1 MTRDEACRILGIS
14 KTATP
19 QEIKSAY
26 RKRALATHPDKN
38 PHDGARELFRLIQD
52 AYDTLI
58 KVVNAEREAVNARAR
73 RARRE
78 AEAKAKREATERSRQ
93 KEEFL
98 RGWREAVGRAREMEK
113 SHPSHGRSFTELT
126 EAQDKE
132 RRAWDK
138 LAQEFNRVWRGDKKE
153 VWREIANTW
162 RIHAETWRK
171 SVEHWKN
178 HEAYHDGMA
187 KIWKQAASYCITDD
201 STEFLDIALGKAE
214 SHLASAREAENSAW
228 SIQNSYRPLGR
239 AKQNARIA
247 DRRASLGHS
256 MIENG
261 RFVAVPHY
269 WEEYEFLTIRK
280 DRPPWSWFTTKAKI
294 PWFMLLDAEHSW
306 WEREN
311 DFRSASK
318 EINKLW
324 ESQEMEAGSKK

>member
-1 MTRDEACRILGIS
+1 MTRDEALRILGVS

-38 PHDGARELFRLIQD
+38 PHDGARELFRLVQD

-73 RARRE
+73 RE
-78 AEAKAKREATERSRQ
+78 AETKTKREVAERSRR
-93 KEEFL
+93 KE
-98 RGWREAVGRAREMEK
+98 GPSRARLQAIVGALEEMRK
-113 SHPSHGRSFTELT
+113 SNPSQGRSFTELT

-132 RRAWDK
+132 RHAWDK

-162 RIHAETWRK
+162 RIHAETWKK
-171 SVEHWKN
+171 SLEHWKN
-178 HEAYHDGMA
+178 HVAYHDGTA
-187 KIWKQAASYCITDD
+187 ELLKKLASYHDD
-201 STEFLDIALGKAE
+201 WIKEEVLDEAE
-214 SHLASAREAENSAW
+214 SHLASAREAEENAW
-228 SIQNSYRPLGR
+228 NIENSYRPLGR
-239 AKQNARIA
+239 ANQNARTA

-261 RFVAVPHY
+261 RFIAVPHY

-294 PWFMLLDAEHSW
+294 PWFMLLDAECSW
-306 WEREN
+306 QERED
-311 DFRSASK
+311 DFRAASE

-324 ESQEMEAGSKK
+324 ESQEGEANAKK